1 MANGLMNARWQ
12 MRALFFALALVIGV
26 GALASAA
33 SAGRAPRPNP
43 QGVQPVSQ
51 GSNGVVGTSGGN
63 GGAAPAQ
70 SDEHAARDDSAQPG
84 TTTVTTNNG
93 SDGDMVV
100 GMTDSGAGA
109 APASGNRS
117 GNSSDAAPARDQS
130 NGRPARAGS
139 ETTTTSAPAS
149 ADTADAPSD
158 PQSTAATSGSC
169 LSSNDVEML
178 TLINNYRAENGV
190 GPLTA
195 SPTLTDAAQY
205 HAADM
210 ADQNYFSHDVQGVG
224 SWSDNISNTG
234 YDSMGRGENIA
245 AGNTDPEA
253 TFQQWVNSPGHRANM
268 LNPSYTAIGI
278 GDASNSNS
286 EYGTYWTT
294 TFGDTVDAP
303 ACSG

>member
-1 MANGLMNARWQ
+1 MANGLMHALWQ
-12 MRALFFALALVIGV
+12 MRALVFVLALVIGV

-43 QGVQPVSQ
+43 QGAQPVSQ

-70 SDEHAARDDSAQPG
+70 SDERAARDDSAQPEP
-84 TTTVTTNNG
+84 TTVTTNNAG
-93 SDGDMVV
+93 GGDMVV

-109 APASGNRS
+109 APAG
-117 GNSSDAAPARDQS
+117 GNSSDAAPAQDQG
-130 NGRPARAGS
+130 NGRPARDGS
-139 ETTTTSAPAS
+139 ETTTTSAPAPAVTS
-149 ADTADAPSD
+149 DTPSD
-158 PQSTAATSGSC
+158 PPSTAATSDSC
-169 LSSNDVEML
+169 LSSNDAEML
-178 TLINNYRAENGV
+178 SLINNYRAENGL

-205 HAADM
+205 HATDM

-224 SWSDNISNTG
+224 SWSDNISDNG
-234 YDSMGRGENIA
+234 YNSMGRGENIA
-245 AGNTDPEA
+245 AGNADADA